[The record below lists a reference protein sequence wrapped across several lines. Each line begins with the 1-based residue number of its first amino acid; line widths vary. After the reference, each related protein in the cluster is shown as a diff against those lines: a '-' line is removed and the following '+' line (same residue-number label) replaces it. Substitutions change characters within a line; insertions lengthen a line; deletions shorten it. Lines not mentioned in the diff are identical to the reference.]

1 MVFLKLLKNND
12 IVFKTIL
19 SLFVFCTLFSL
30 DVNAETLEI
39 STLQDWNS
47 GVTNGVKSV
56 VSGFGVGKLL
66 SILISVLAITQGGQ
80 ALDVTHIP
88 FFLALG
94 LMVVSVFV
102 GIVTGWYP
110 AERAKKISALN
121 ALRYE

>member
-12 IVFKTIL
+12 IVIKTFL

-66 SILISVLAITQGGQ
+66 SILISVLAIAQGGQ